1 MADDLFDHPELP
13 CEEVRSSQVLCGW
26 MQTMQTVAGT
36 ILTIASLSF
45 IGLGI
50 ESPTPEW
57 GTMLSE
63 ARPVMRYYPMLAIYP
78 GIAIMLTVMSLTLIG
93 DGFRDA
99 LDPRLKN

>member
-1 MADDLFDHPELP
+1 
-13 CEEVRSSQVLCGW
+13 
-26 MQTMQTVAGT
+26 MQTVAGT

-99 LDPRLKN
+99 LNPRLKN